1 MAEVVNPTDDEFD
14 KGSCNP
20 LFPPA
25 PKLHTFRENL
35 KGTWKPGVIAQPMFW
50 TGRPY
55 HSKPFYF
62 APKFTVVSTQKVE
75 IKHVFSGIT
84 EINGMR
90 PISIP
95 EVIID
100 GKTLSRSETM
110 RLAKND
116 GFNSL
121 DEFFAWFNK
130 DFTGTIIHW
139 SNLKY

>member
-1 MAEVVNPTDDEFD
+1 
-14 KGSCNP
+14 
-20 LFPPA
+20 
-25 PKLHTFRENL
+25 
-35 KGTWKPGVIAQPMFW
+35 
-50 TGRPY
+50 
-55 HSKPFYF
+55 
-62 APKFTVVSTQKVE
+62 
-75 IKHVFSGIT
+75 
-84 EINGMR
+84 MR